1 MCKNLVL
8 ARILSII
15 IFNSALNLIDQSLQP
30 HTLKVILRLLKLHLG
45 ILQLELVL
53 NFDNGPFKSLAIKL
67 LALEVGLHFL
77 DPLFYQCLRHGQ
89 VQ

>member
-15 IFNSALNLIDQSLQP
+15 IFNSVLNLIDQSLQP
-30 HTLKVILRLLKLHLG
+30 HTLKVSLRLLKLHLG
-45 ILQLELVL
+45 ILQLKLVL
-53 NFDNGPFKSLAIKL
+53 NFDNGPFKSLSIKL

-77 DPLFYQCLRHGQ
+77 DPLFYQLLRHGQ
-89 VQ
+89 IQ

>member
-15 IFNSALNLIDQSLQP
+15 IINSVLKLIDQSLQP
-30 HTLKVILRLLKLHLG
+30 HTLKVSFRLLKLRLG
-45 ILQLELVL
+45 ILQLKRVL
-53 NFDNGPFKSLAIKL
+53 NFYNGPFKSLAIKL
-67 LALEVGLHFL
+67 LTLEVGLHFL
-77 DPLFYQCLRHGQ
+77 DPLFYQLLRHGQ